1 MPKFLILLRWWKRQR
16 LEPAEQNTQGSYEQ
30 GRPFPFGWD
39 IENMKLHEL
48 RPDEGATRN
57 RKRIGRGTG
66 SGRGKT
72 AGRGTKGQNAR
83 SGGGV
88 RQGFEGGQL
97 TFIRRLPK
105 MRGFVNRFKVTYT
118 PVNLDNMGERFEAD
132 AQVTPASLF
141 DTGLLGDSKQP
152 VVVLARG
159 EIDKALHLQVH
170 RISKSAREKVE
181 AAGGSVEILPFAVNK
196 NLPRS

>member
-1 MPKFLILLRWWKRQR
+1 
-16 LEPAEQNTQGSYEQ
+16 
-30 GRPFPFGWD
+30 
-39 IENMKLHEL
+39 MKLHDL
-48 RPDEGATRN
+48 RPDEGATQN
-57 RKRIGRGTG
+57 RKRVGRGSG

-72 AGRGTKGQNAR
+72 AGRGTKGQNSR

-97 TFIRRLPK
+97 SFLRRLPK

-118 PVNLDNMGERFEAD
+118 PVNLDHMCERFEAD
-132 AQVTPASLF
+132 AQVTPAALF
-141 DTGLLGDSKQP
+141 DTGLLGGRKQA

-159 EIDKALHLQVH
+159 EIDKPLHLQVH
-170 RISKSAREKVE
+170 RISKSAREKIE
-181 AAGGSVEILPFAVNK
+181 AAGGSVDILPFAVNK

>member
-1 MPKFLILLRWWKRQR
+1 
-16 LEPAEQNTQGSYEQ
+16 
-30 GRPFPFGWD
+30 
-39 IENMKLHEL
+39 MKLHDL
-48 RPDEGATRN
+48 RPAEGAI
-57 RKRIGRGTG
+57 RKRKRVGRGTG

-97 TFIRRLPK
+97 TLIRRLPK

-118 PVNLDNMGERFEAD
+118 PVNLDNMSDQFEAD
-132 AQVTPASLF
+132 SQVSPATLF
-141 DTGLLGDSKQP
+141 ETGLLGSSKQP

-159 EIDKALHLQVH
+159 EIDKPLHLQVH
-170 RISKSAREKVE
+170 RISKTAREKVE
-181 AAGGSVEILPFAVNK
+181 AAGGSVEILPFTVNK

>member
-1 MPKFLILLRWWKRQR
+1 
-16 LEPAEQNTQGSYEQ
+16 
-30 GRPFPFGWD
+30 
-39 IENMKLHEL
+39 MKLHDL
-48 RPDEGATRN
+48 RPDTGATRK
-57 RKRIGRGTG
+57 RKRVGRGTG

-97 TFIRRLPK
+97 SLIRRLPK

-118 PVNLDNMGERFEAD
+118 PVNLDHLGERFEAD
-132 AQVTPASLF
+132 AQVTPTSLF
-141 DTGLLGDSKQP
+141 DTGLLGGSKQP

-159 EIDKALHLQVH
+159 KIDKPLHLQVH
-170 RISKSAREKVE
+170 RISKSAREKIE
-181 AAGGSVEILPFAVNK
+181 AAGGSVEILSFAVNK

>member
-1 MPKFLILLRWWKRQR
+1 
-16 LEPAEQNTQGSYEQ
+16 
-30 GRPFPFGWD
+30 
-39 IENMKLHEL
+39 MKLHEL
-48 RPDEGATRN
+48 RPNEGATRN

-83 SGGGV
+83 SAKGG
-88 RQGFEGGQL
+88 RAGFEGGQFSFL
-97 TFIRRLPK
+97 RRLPR
-105 MRGFVNRFKVTYT
+105 MRGFNNRFKVTYT
-118 PVNLDNMGERFEAD
+118 PVNLDKMGERFEAE

-141 DTGLLGDSKQP
+141 DTGLLGDAKQP

-159 EIDKALHLQVH
+159 EVDKPLHLQVH
-170 RISKSAREKVE
+170 RISRSAREKVE
-181 AAGGSVEILPFAVNK
+181 AAGGTVEILPFEVNR

>member
-1 MPKFLILLRWWKRQR
+1 
-16 LEPAEQNTQGSYEQ
+16 
-30 GRPFPFGWD
+30 
-39 IENMKLHEL
+39 MKLHDL
-48 RPDEGATRN
+48 RPDAGATRK
-57 RKRIGRGTG
+57 RKRVGRGTG

-72 AGRGTKGQNAR
+72 AGRGTKGQNSR

-97 TFIRRLPK
+97 SLIRRLPK

-118 PVNLDNMGERFEAD
+118 PVNLDHLGERFEAD
-132 AQVTPASLF
+132 AQVTPTSLF
-141 DTGLLGDSKQP
+141 DTGLLGGSKQP

-159 EIDKALHLQVH
+159 EIDKPLHLQVH
-170 RISKSAREKVE
+170 RISNSAREKIE

>member
-1 MPKFLILLRWWKRQR
+1 
-16 LEPAEQNTQGSYEQ
+16 
-30 GRPFPFGWD
+30 
-39 IENMKLHEL
+39 MKLHDL
-48 RPDEGATRN
+48 RPDAGATRK
-57 RKRIGRGTG
+57 RKRVGRGTG

-97 TFIRRLPK
+97 SLIRRLPK

-118 PVNLDNMGERFEAD
+118 PVNLDHLGERFEAD
-132 AQVTPASLF
+132 AQVTPTSLF
-141 DTGLLGDSKQP
+141 DTGLLGGSKQP

-159 EIDKALHLQVH
+159 KIDKPLHLQVH
-170 RISKSAREKVE
+170 RISKSAREKIE
-181 AAGGSVEILPFAVNK
+181 AAGGSVEILSFAVNK